1 MLGDHGI
8 YFKGPHFYDCQLRIP
23 LIMRWPKGG
32 ILADRKIEGLI
43 ELVDLAPT
51 FLDAAGMDIPEQ
63 MQGKSLLPMLQG
75 GNEAESCRE
84 QVYSEYYNSWTHGDA
99 YGTMLRTKEE
109 KIVVFHGTQ
118 QGEFYDLKNDPEEFF
133 NLWDDPAAEKR
144 KNAMISRCFDASVF
158 TMDPYPP
165 RWGPF

>member
-1 MLGDHGI
+1 MPQDI
-8 YFKGPHFYDCQLRIP
+8 
-23 LIMRWPKGG
+23 
-32 ILADRKIEGLI
+32 
-43 ELVDLAPT
+43 
-51 FLDAAGMDIPEQ
+51 DIPEQ
-63 MQGKSLLPMLQG
+63 MQGKSLLPLLQG

-165 RWGPF
+165 RLGPF

>member
-1 MLGDHGI
+1 M
-8 YFKGPHFYDCQLRIP
+8 
-23 LIMRWPKGG
+23 
-32 ILADRKIEGLI
+32 
-43 ELVDLAPT
+43 DLAPT

-63 MQGKSLLPMLQG
+63 MQGKSLLPLLQG
-75 GNEAESCRE
+75 GNEVESCRE

-133 NLWDDPAAEKR
+133 NLWNDPAAEKE
-144 KNAMISRCFDASVF
+144 K
-158 TMDPYPP
+158 TL
-165 RWGPF
+165 

>member
-1 MLGDHGI
+1 MNI
-8 YFKGPHFYDCQLRIP
+8 TNKVEE
-23 LIMRWPKGG
+23 K
-32 ILADRKIEGLI
+32 
-43 ELVDLAPT
+43 T
-51 FLDAAGMDIPEQ
+51 
-63 MQGKSLLPMLQG
+63 
-75 GNEAESCRE
+75 
-84 QVYSEYYNSWTHGDA
+84 
-99 YGTMLRTKEE
+99 TKEE

-165 RWGPF
+165 RLGPF